1 MFNGVEL
8 ISLSLFFLSSKYKTY
23 YCKAIKSN
31 PGMRVHLIAIGGS
44 IMHNLALALQEKGYT
59 ITGSDDHIYEP
70 AYGRL
75 EKHGLLPEMMGWNP
89 DKITKKL
96 DFVILGMHAKPD
108 NPELKKALE
117 LRLKVMSFPE
127 FIYNQS
133 KKKKRVV
140 IAGSHGKTSV
150 TGMVMHAL
158 KKNDYVFDYAVGSNI
173 PGFENSV
180 KLSDA
185 PIIIIEGDEYLS
197 SPIDSQ
203 PKFMWYQPQIA
214 LINGIAW
221 DHINVFPTYEIYKEE
236 FINFIKS
243 MKTGN
248 ELFYNAEDKE
258 AEELVLK
265 YGSHLMV
272 QPVHLPGYKIING
285 RTIVTIDKYD
295 FPIAI
300 FGKHNLI
307 NLSGAQKICEAL
319 RLNSKDFW
327 TAMADYTGAGKRL
340 EQINNEKQIIAF
352 RDFAHAPSKVRA
364 TVSAVKEQ
372 FPNQNLVAVLEL
384 HTFSSLNKDFIMQ
397 YADSLSDAGVAIVYV
412 DNEALAA
419 KGGDRY
425 DQQQIREAFNRED
438 LLLIESR
445 EGLEQT
451 LRPLID
457 PKQTL
462 LLMSSG
468 NFGSLEILKLIN
480 SD

>member
-1 MFNGVEL
+1 M
-8 ISLSLFFLSSKYKTY
+8 K
-23 YCKAIKSN
+23 
-31 PGMRVHLIAIGGS
+31 VHLIAIGGS
-44 IMHNLALALQEKGYT
+44 IMHNLALALKEKGN
-59 ITGSDDHIYEP
+59 IVTGSDDHIYEP
-70 AYGRL
+70 AYSRL
-75 EKHGLLPEMMGWNP
+75 EKQGLLPESMGWNAE
-89 DKITKKL
+89 KITKKL

-117 LRLKVMSFPE
+117 LKLKVMSFPE
-127 FIYNQS
+127 FIYRQS
-133 KKKKRVV
+133 KRKKRVV

-158 KKNDYVFDYAVGSNI
+158 KKNDYDFDYAVGSNI

-180 KLSDA
+180 KLSEA

-221 DHINVFPTYEIYKEE
+221 DHINVFPTYEIYKQQ
-236 FINFIKS
+236 FVNFIKS
-243 MKTGN
+243 IKTSN
-248 ELFYNAEDKE
+248 ELLYNAEDKE
-258 AEELVLK
+258 AEELALK

-285 RTIVTIDKYD
+285 RTIVTVDNYD
-295 FPIAI
+295 FPITI

-340 EQINNEKQIIAF
+340 EKIHNDKNIIIF

-372 FPNQNLVAVLEL
+372 FPSQNLVAVLEL

-397 YADSLSDAGVAIVYV
+397 YADSLLDADTAIVYV
-412 DNEALAA
+412 DNEALTA
-419 KGGDRY
+419 KGGDKY
-425 DQQQIREAFNRED
+425 SEQQIRDAFNRQD
-438 LLLIESR
+438 LLLIDSKDE
-445 EGLEQT
+445 LEKALKPFT
-451 LRPLID
+451 D
-457 PKQTL
+457 PKNTL

-468 NFGSLEILKLIN
+468 NFGGLDILGMIN
-480 SD
+480 NQ

>member
-1 MFNGVEL
+1 M
-8 ISLSLFFLSSKYKTY
+8 K
-23 YCKAIKSN
+23 
-31 PGMRVHLIAIGGS
+31 VHLIAIGGS
-44 IMHNLALALQEKGYT
+44 IMHNLALALKEKGY
-59 ITGSDDHIYEP
+59 IVTGSDDHIYEP
-70 AYGRL
+70 AYSRL
-75 EKHGLLPEMMGWNP
+75 EKQGLLPETMGWNAE
-89 DKITKKL
+89 KITKKL

-117 LRLKVMSFPE
+117 LKLKVMSFPE
-127 FIYNQS
+127 FIYSQS
-133 KKKKRVV
+133 KQKKRVV

-158 KKNDYVFDYAVGSNI
+158 KKNNYDFDYAVGSNI
-173 PGFENSV
+173 TGFENSV
-180 KLSDA
+180 KLSGA

-221 DHINVFPTYEIYKEE
+221 DHINVFPTYEIYKQQ
-236 FINFIKS
+236 FVNFIKS
-243 MKTGN
+243 IKTSN
-248 ELFYNAEDKE
+248 ELLYNAEDKE
-258 AEELVLK
+258 AEELALK
-265 YGSHLMV
+265 YGAHLMV
-272 QPVHLPGYKIING
+272 QPVHLPGNKIING
-285 RTIVTIDKYD
+285 RTIVTVDNYD
-295 FPIAI
+295 FPIMI

-327 TAMADYTGAGKRL
+327 TAIADYTGAGKRL
-340 EQINNEKQIIAF
+340 EKIHNDKNIIAF

-397 YADSLSDAGVAIVYV
+397 YAGSLSDAEVAIVYV
-412 DNEALAA
+412 DNDALVA

-425 DQQQIREAFNRED
+425 SQEQIRDAFNRQN
-438 LLLIESR
+438 LLLIDNLAD
-445 EGLEQT
+445 LEQA
-451 LRPLID
+451 LKPHID
-457 PKQTL
+457 SKNTL
-462 LLMSSG
+462 LFMSSG
-468 NFGSLEILKLIN
+468 NFGGLDILGMIN
-480 SD
+480 DQ